1 MKVIAL
7 NVKVQD
13 KKGMYFITIC
23 TQNRRKILSKIEN
36 LQDEDINNCRG
47 KAPSLPKNT
56 ETGNVI
62 ENTIEFINKNYYNID
77 INKYIIMPNHVH
89 LIIEIMGKD
98 GALPLQDIDE

>member
-1 MKVIAL
+1 MIAL

-23 TQNRRKILSKIEN
+23 TQNRRKILSTIEN

-47 KAPSLPKNT
+47 KALSLPKNT
-56 ETGNVI
+56 ETGKVI
-62 ENTIEFINKNYYNID
+62 EKTIEFINKNYYNID